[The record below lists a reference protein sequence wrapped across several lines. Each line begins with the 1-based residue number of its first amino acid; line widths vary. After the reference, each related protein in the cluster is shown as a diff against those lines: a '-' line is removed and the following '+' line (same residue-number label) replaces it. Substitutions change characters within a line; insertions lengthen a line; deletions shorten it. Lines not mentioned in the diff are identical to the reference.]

1 MSIFILHYHNLVGSV
16 FVKSVHKNI
25 CSTRLTFITCID
37 SYSKFASCQSFEKK
51 IMIPECKQLTSKC
64 KKKKRYLPTESNFA
78 LKMSMYNGVIIDQK
92 SEDSASYWYID
103 LSDLLQCINLTPS
116 E

>member
-16 FVKSVHKNI
+16 FVKSVQKYLFDKANI
-25 CSTRLTFITCID
+25 YNMH